1 MLHLGLILFIEVIA
15 MHDDEF
21 DISALKQLGN
31 HDKDEILSKLRKKQR
46 DLDSAHELAQIESQY
61 GLDYL
66 FNDLDNLD

>member
-1 MLHLGLILFIEVIA
+1 MLLIEVIA

-31 HDKDEILSKLRKKQR
+31 HDKDEILSRLRKKQR
-46 DLDSAHELAQIESQY
+46 DLDSSHEQAQIESQH

-66 FNDLDNLD
+66 FDDLDNLD